1 MRGACLC
8 VKLKS
13 VLEYRCVLSQSLS
26 VYCHHSPC
34 LVVPANMA
42 PDYWTH
48 VSKCGR
54 RGSLVLCNVDC
65 PCMYSVHLH
74 LELIFSILYFISY
87 FSYYPLSFGSLDLCV
102 PTHRMCTLAWY
113 SVYFLVVCRVCFL
126 VYVWAV
132 DVQSV
137 KEIPCEEEGGRMDE
151 AGSYVNNIRQSL
163 CSPSSLPRS
172 ACLPTPNN
180 LYVRIICDSA
190 LPWHACTPG

>member
-26 VYCHHSPC
+26 AYCHHSPC
-34 LVVPANMA
+34 LLPTWPQTIGRMCPNADAEAAWCFAMSIVPACIQCIA
-42 PDYWTH
+42 F
-48 VSKCGR
+48 G
-54 RGSLVLCNVDC
+54 VD
-65 PCMYSVHLH
+65 
-74 LELIFSILYFISY
+74 IFNIIFISY

-137 KEIPCEEEGGRMDE
+137 KEIPM
-151 AGSYVNNIRQSL
+151 
-163 CSPSSLPRS
+163 
-172 ACLPTPNN
+172 
-180 LYVRIICDSA
+180 
-190 LPWHACTPG
+190 